1 MPSGN
6 GHGLRLIQK
15 FVGGMGQRTAREY
28 FSTSNPFGERGGH
41 GMMKTQINIQD
52 QFLNRVRRDR
62 KHVVIELTTGRK
74 IEGVILSFDNFCVVL
89 RGEADQL
96 VYKHAICSISP
107 GERIEFLE
115 TR

>member
-1 MPSGN
+1 
-6 GHGLRLIQK
+6 
-15 FVGGMGQRTAREY
+15 
-28 FSTSNPFGERGGH
+28 
-41 GMMKTQINIQD
+41 MMKTQINIQD

-62 KHVVIELTTGRK
+62 SHVIVELTTGRK
-74 IEGVILSFDNFCVVL
+74 IEGVILGFDNFCLIL

-107 GERIEFLE
+107 GEKLEFLE

>member
-1 MPSGN
+1 
-6 GHGLRLIQK
+6 
-15 FVGGMGQRTAREY
+15 
-28 FSTSNPFGERGGH
+28 
-41 GMMKTQINIQD
+41 MKTQINIQD

-62 KHVVIELTTGRK
+62 SHVIVELTTGRK
-74 IEGVILSFDNFCVVL
+74 IEGIILGFDNFCLIL

-107 GERIEFLE
+107 GEKLEFLE